1 MITLKTFVFNP
12 FQENTYIL
20 SDESR
25 EAVLIDA
32 GFGNAKEFDQILQY
46 IDKQQLK
53 IVRLINTHGHVDHVL
68 GLNKAA
74 THFGLEPEIHP
85 EETDILQYVVEQGA
99 MFGMIV
105 DKIPAINKFLDENEP
120 VKFGNST
127 LKVIH
132 VPGHS
137 KGSVAFFSES
147 DQLLITGDV
156 LFKGSIGR
164 TDLPTGDYDVLMKS
178 IEKLVKLGDDVT
190 IFPGHGPASTI
201 GMELKTN
208 PFLNAF

>member
-1 MITLKTFVFNP
+1 VITLKTFVFNP

-20 SDESR
+20 SDESK

-32 GFGNAKEFDQILQY
+32 GFGTAKEFEQLTQY
-46 IDKQQLK
+46 IEKQQLK

-68 GLNKAA
+68 GVSKAA
-74 THFGLEPEIHP
+74 SYFGLLPEFYKDEI
-85 EETDILQYVVEQGA
+85 ELLGYVEQQGA
-99 MFGMIV
+99 MFGMNVNKLPEIQ
-105 DKIPAINKFLDENEP
+105 KFLEENNP
-120 VKFGNST
+120 VNFGNSS
-127 LKVIH
+127 LHVLH

-137 KGSVAFFSES
+137 KGSVTFYSKP
-147 DQLLITGDV
+147 DKLLITGDV

-164 TDLPTGDYDVLMKS
+164 TDLPGGDYDVLMKS
-178 IEKLVKLGDDVT
+178 IEKITALGDDVM

>member
-25 EAVLIDA
+25 EAVLVDA
-32 GFGNAKEFDQILQY
+32 GFGSAKEFDQLLQY
-46 IDKQQLK
+46 IEKHQLK
-53 IVRLINTHGHVDHVL
+53 IVRLINTHGHIDHVL
-68 GLNKAA
+68 GLNKATA
-74 THFGLEPEIHP
+74 YFGLEPEIHP
-85 EETDILQYVVEQGA
+85 EEIELLQYIEQQGA
-99 MFGMIV
+99 MFGMMV
-105 DKIPAINKFLDENEP
+105 EKIPVINRFLKENEL
-120 VKFGNST
+120 VKFGNSS
-127 LKVIH
+127 LRVIH

-147 DQLLITGDV
+147 DRLLITGDV

-178 IEKLVKLGDDVT
+178 IESLIKLGDDVT

-208 PFLNAF
+208 PFLNAI